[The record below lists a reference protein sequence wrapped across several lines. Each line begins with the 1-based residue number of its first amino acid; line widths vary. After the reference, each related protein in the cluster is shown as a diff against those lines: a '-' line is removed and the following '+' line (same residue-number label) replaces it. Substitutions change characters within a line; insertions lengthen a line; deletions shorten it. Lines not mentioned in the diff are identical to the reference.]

1 MSSYHLLVLVHGMWG
16 NPSHMAELKR
26 IMLETHA
33 QPSAEGIEMRLLVA
47 ETNKEASTYDGID
60 WGGER
65 VAQEI
70 LDEVEKLQRD
80 GDKVLRFSITG
91 YSLGGLVSRY
101 VVGILNRRGFF
112 EDVTP
117 VNFNTIATPH
127 VGLPTYPSFVSN
139 LFSTLGPRL
148 LSRTGEQFYCVD
160 KWSSTG
166 RPLLDVMADPDQIF
180 YKSLA
185 AFKTIRIYAN
195 SVNDRTVPYVT
206 AAIELEDNFLDHA
219 TNGIEI
225 ELDEEYS
232 PIIKSYSLPA
242 VSPAPTPK
250 PAILSRQWLKDK
262 KERTYLPPF
271 LQFRFPFNLVF
282 YALLP
287 ILIPIGASLIIVRL
301 SLASRSS
308 RARIRLLEKENES
321 NGERLIHLLSDLER
335 QVEDAVID
343 IIDDPGITSSSKNV
357 LPEKSKRKTKGD
369 SSEPKAILS
378 PLQQKIIRALN
389 TLPMKKELVF
399 LNIGHNSH
407 ATIVARDVKR
417 FEMHRLGHGVIKH
430 WADSFIP

>member
-26 IMLETHA
+26 IMLETHV
-33 QPSAEGIEMRLLVA
+33 QPSSEAIEMRLLVA

-65 VAQEI
+65 VAQEV
-70 LDEVEKLQRD
+70 LDQVDKLQQD
-80 GDKVLRFSITG
+80 GGKVVRFSITG

-101 VVGILNRRGFF
+101 VVGILHQRGFF
-112 EDVTP
+112 QDVTP
-117 VNFNTIATPH
+117 FNFNTIATPH
-127 VGLPTYPSFVSN
+127 VGLPTYPSFLSI

-160 KWSSTG
+160 KWSTTG
-166 RPLLDVMADPDQIF
+166 RPLLDIMADPDQIF

-185 AFKTIRIYAN
+185 AFKTLRIYAN

-225 ELDEEYS
+225 ELLEGYN
-232 PIIKSYSLPA
+232 PIIKSYALPA
-242 VSPAPTPK
+242 VSPIPSSK
-250 PAILSRQWLKDK
+250 PAILSKQWLKDK
-262 KERTYLPPF
+262 KQRIYLPPF

-282 YALLP
+282 YVFLP
-287 ILIPIGASLIIVRL
+287 ILIPIGVSLVIIRL

-321 NGERLIHLLSDLER
+321 NSERLIHLLSDLER
-335 QVEDAVID
+335 QVEDAVAD
-343 IIDDPGITSSSKNV
+343 VIDDPGTTSSSKNI
-357 LPEKSKRKTKGD
+357 LPEKGKRKTST
-369 SSEPKAILS
+369 SSEPKAMLS
-378 PLQQKIIRALN
+378 PLQQELVHSLN
-389 TLPMKKELVF
+389 TLPIKKELVY
-399 LNIGHNSH
+399 LDIGHNSH
-407 ATIVARDVKR
+407 ATIISRDIKR
-417 FEMHRLGHGVIKH
+417 FEIHRLGQGVIKH
-430 WADSFIP
+430 WADSFVL

>member
-1 MSSYHLLVLVHGMWG
+1 MSSYHLIVLVHGMWG
-16 NPSHMAELKR
+16 NTSH
-26 IMLETHA
+26 
-33 QPSAEGIEMRLLVA
+33 RLLAA
-47 ETNKEASTYDGID
+47 ETNQEASTYDGID

-80 GDKVLRFSITG
+80 GDKVVRFSITG
-91 YSLGGLVSRY
+91 YSLGESSCQ
-101 VVGILNRRGFF
+101 IISSAFLNRRGFF

-117 VNFNTIATPH
+117 INFNTIATPH
-127 VGLPTYPSFVSN
+127 VGIPTYPSFVST
-139 LFSTLGPRL
+139 LFSTLGPKL

-195 SVNDRTVPYVT
+195 SVNDQ
-206 AAIELEDNFLDHA
+206 LEDNFLDHA

-225 ELDEEYS
+225 QLDEEYS

-250 PAILSRQWLKDK
+250 PAILSRQWLKNK

-321 NGERLIHLLSDLER
+321 NGDRLIHLLSDLER
-335 QVEDAVID
+335 QVEDAVVG

-357 LPEKSKRKTKGD
+357 LPEKAKRKTKGA

-378 PLQQKIIRALN
+378 PLQQKLVRALN
-389 TLPMKKELVF
+389 TLPIKKELAY

-407 ATIVARDVKR
+407 ATIVSRDVKR

-430 WADSFIP
+430 WADSFIL

>member
-16 NPSHMAELKR
+16 NPSHMAEMKR

-33 QPSAEGIEMRLLVA
+33 QPSSDGIKMRLLVA

-65 VAQEI
+65 VAQEV
-70 LDEVEKLQRD
+70 LDEVEKLQQD
-80 GDKVLRFSITG
+80 GDKVVRFSITG

-117 VNFNTIATPH
+117 LNFNTVATPH
-127 VGLPTYPSFVSN
+127 VGLPTYPSFVSS
-139 LFSTLGPRL
+139 LFSTLGPKL

-166 RPLLDVMADPDQIF
+166 RPLLDIMADPDQIF

-225 ELDEEYS
+225 ELHEEYN

-242 VSPAPTPK
+242 ISPAPTPK
-250 PAILSRQWLKDK
+250 PAILSRQANISTTISAVPL
-262 KERTYLPPF
+262 
-271 LQFRFPFNLVF
+271 PFNLVF

-287 ILIPIGASLIIVRL
+287 VLIPIGASLIIVRL

-335 QVEDAVID
+335 QVEDAVVD

-357 LPEKSKRKTKGD
+357 LPEKDKRKMKED
-369 SSEPKAILS
+369 STASELKAILT
-378 PLQQKIIRALN
+378 PLQQKLVRALN
-389 TLPMKKELVF
+389 TLLIKKELVY
-399 LNIGHNSH
+399 LDIGHNSH
-407 ATIVARDVKR
+407 ATIISRDVKR
-417 FEMHRLGHGVIKH
+417 FEMHRLGWGVIKH
-430 WADSFIP
+430 WADSFVL